1 MHLTSQHRRVI
12 GVVAFGALLALMGGA
27 PTGAAPE
34 GRDTPVLRPA
44 VAWGDNGAGRLG
56 DGSTV
61 RRSLPVTVQT
71 SLDRV
76 ATFAAGD
83 GFALAAG

>member
-1 MHLTSQHRRVI
+1 
-12 GVVAFGALLALMGGA
+12 
-27 PTGAAPE
+27 
-34 GRDTPVLRPA
+34 
-44 VAWGDNGAGRLG
+44 
-56 DGSTV
+56 V